1 MTAAQPTLAIGA
13 VLARLQEEFPDLTL
27 SKVRFL
33 DAQGV
38 VSPQRAGS
46 GYRRYTE
53 RDVDRLRFVLRCQR
67 DRFWPLKVI
76 REALDA
82 YDRGLE
88 PAPDQRPTV
97 PAGADDPDLPA
108 VDALVPAGGGEL
120 RLNAAELAAAAELD
134 DAGVRDLREFGLI
147 RPDADGF
154 YDSAALQIA
163 RAAGALL
170 GHGVGARHLR
180 PFRLAADRE
189 ISLVQQLGPASPRG
203 TDAAQLVRDCLALH
217 LALVR
222 AGLSQG

>member
-1 MTAAQPTLAIGA
+1 MTTAEPTLAIGA
-13 VLARLQEEFPDLTL
+13 VLTRLQGEFPDLTQ

-33 DAQGV
+33 DTQGV

-82 YDRGLE
+82 YDRGLK
-88 PAPDQRPTV
+88 PAADQRPTV
-97 PAGADDPDLPA
+97 PAGAEDADLPTPA
-108 VDALVPAGGGEL
+108 EFVPDSGAAL
-120 RLNAAELAAAAELD
+120 RLNAAELAKAAGLD
-134 DAGVRDLREFGLI
+134 DAGVRDLRDFGLV

-154 YDSAALQIA
+154 YGSDSLQIA

-170 GHGVGARHLR
+170 AHGIGARHLR

-189 ISLVQQLGPASPRG
+189 MSLVQQLSMTSGGAE
-203 TDAAQLVRDCLALH
+203 AAELVRDCLALH

-222 AGLSQG
+222 SGLSQG